1 MDPGMT
7 TFDAIMFP
15 ADDRPPHVVPLMTS
29 PITGALPAPAARS
42 AEPYRCGRAP
52 HPEVYMDYIADQLG
66 SQAWCFHLVEAL
78 DGMIQKFAT
87 PYIVFYPVV
96 SRDGMPFPV
105 NKCIREIQRD
115 RFDEARAWRGNLL
128 VAKYRDGK
136 DGVKYGAM
144 MDASMADFPII
155 KNYLSTHLAPS

>member
-29 PITGALPAPAARS
+29 ALALPTGS
-42 AEPYRCGRAP
+42 AEPYRCGRVP

-66 SQAWCFHLVEAL
+66 SQAWRFHLVEAL
-78 DGMIQKFAT
+78 DGMMQKFAT
-87 PYIVFYPVV
+87 PYIVFYPTV

-105 NKCIREIQRD
+105 NKCIREIEAD
-115 RFDEARAWRGNLL
+115 RFDEARAWRGNLI
-128 VAKYRDGK
+128 VAKYK
-136 DGVKYGAM
+136 DTKYSAM
-144 MDASMADFPII
+144 IDASMADFPII

>member
-1 MDPGMT
+1 MDPSMT

-29 PITGALPAPAARS
+29 ALTLPTSS
-42 AEPYRCGRAP
+42 AEPYRCGRVP

-66 SQAWCFHLVEAL
+66 SQAWRFHLVEAL
-78 DGMIQKFAT
+78 DGMMQKFAT
-87 PYIVFYPVV
+87 PYIVFYPTV

-105 NKCIREIQRD
+105 NKCIREIEAD
-115 RFDEARAWRGNLL
+115 RFDEARAWRGNLV
-128 VAKYRDGK
+128 VAKYK
-136 DGVKYGAM
+136 DNKYSAM
-144 MDASMADFPII
+144 IDASMADFPII